1 MKIKNILIT
10 GGLGFIGNNLAKN
23 LIKKN
28 KNVTILDNSYRGNIR
43 NISNIKHK
51 IRVIKCDLLKKKTSK
66 KHLIILIL
74 LFIVRQLMGLKIII
88 IIHL

>member
-10 GGLGFIGNNLAKN
+10 GGLGFIGNNLAKY

-43 NISNIKHK
+43 NVSDIKDKVK
-51 IRVIKCDLLKKKTSK
+51 IIKCDLLK
-66 KHLIILIL
+66 I
-74 LFIVRQLMGLKIII
+74 
-88 IIHL
+88 